1 MRSMPFV
8 LAVLLGTAPAAQ
20 AGEQT
25 LKFRMIL
32 ADTEAHVFQ
41 ATGVKGAEVSAHD
54 AIGLAVFD
62 DGRIAF
68 KKFVYLDDSTE
79 VAGGG
84 SGYSTYTFENGDSL
98 TAKFTYDW
106 SPAGLKG
113 VYDVVS
119 GTGAYAGATG
129 TGSFESVSV
138 PWEGA
143 TLEAGSLTI
152 EVPGT

>member
-1 MRSMPFV
+1 MPFV
-8 LAVLLGTAPAAQ
+8 LVMLLGTAPAVQ

-25 LKFRMIL
+25 LKYRLIL
-32 ADTEAHVFQ
+32 TDTEAHAFEAV
-41 ATGVKGAEVSAHD
+41 GAEGVAVSAHE
-54 AIGLAVFD
+54 AVGLAVFD

-68 KKFVYLDDSTE
+68 KKFVYLDDSSE
-79 VAGGG
+79 SAGGG

-106 SPAGLKG
+106 SAAGLKG

-129 TGSFESVSV
+129 TGAFESVSE

-143 TLEAGSLTI
+143 DLHAGSLTI
-152 EVPGT
+152 ELPGT